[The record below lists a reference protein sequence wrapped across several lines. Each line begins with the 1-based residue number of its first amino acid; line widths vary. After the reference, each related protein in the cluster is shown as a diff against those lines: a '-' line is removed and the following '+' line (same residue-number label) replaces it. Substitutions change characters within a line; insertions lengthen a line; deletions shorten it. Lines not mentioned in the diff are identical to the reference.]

1 MPETRILVGE
11 IGRPHGVRGL
21 VKVRAFT
28 TEPADI
34 AAYGPLSDEAGTR
47 VFALGWLGGGIA
59 RIEGVSD
66 RDQAAKLTGTRLYV
80 SRDKLPPPAEEE
92 FYLADLVGLEAFAEG
107 VSAGRVV
114 AVEDF
119 GAGPFLT
126 LRDAAGVETLLAF
139 TRAVVPVVDV
149 AAGRIEILP
158 PDEVIIQPE
167 EGGEATPLGLADAEP
182 LPRRSQHRRNGGQ
195 REAAE

>member
-21 VKVRAFT
+21 VKVHAFT

-34 AAYGPLSDEAGTR
+34 AAYGPLSDEAGNR

-59 RIEGVSD
+59 RIEGVTD

-80 SRDKLPPPAEEE
+80 PREKLPQPAAEE
-92 FYLADLVGLEAFAEG
+92 FYLADLVGLDAFATDG
-107 VSAGRVV
+107 TPLGRVV

-126 LRDAAGVETLLAF
+126 LRDAKGGETLLAF
-139 TRAVVPVVDV
+139 TRRVVPVVDV
-149 AAGRIEILP
+149 AGGRIEVVP
-158 PDEVIIQPE
+158 PDEVIVQPE
-167 EGGEATPLGLADAEP
+167 GCVESLADAEP